1 MNKLVLG
8 LLAGAAGIALLLVGL
23 FSNDWVV
30 GQNYGIETSVGLRSE
45 TLCQVVQPEEDRPGE
60 RACSDV
66 SFADMANSPS
76 AIDGFDTF
84 TLMASVTFYLGLA
97 CCAIVLLV
105 MLLAVARKFPHLPI
119 APSTL
124 GIVLSFGSVVM
135 IALVLALHPWKKVG
149 WGTGWS
155 IMVAGG
161 GAAACLLAAI
171 LLGRLRP
178 PVDDSWG

>member
-1 MNKLVLG
+1 MNKLVG
-8 LLAGAAGIALLLVGL
+8 LVAGAAGIALLLVGL

-30 GQNYGIETSVGLRSE
+30 GRNFGIDTHVGLRSE
-45 TLCQVVQPEEDRPGE
+45 TLCQVVQPDLSQPGE
-60 RACSDV
+60 SACSTIGFDEI
-66 SFADMANSPS
+66 ADSPS
-76 AIDGFDTF
+76 AIDGFGTF
-84 TLMASVTFYLGLA
+84 VLMATITFYLGLA
-97 CCAIVLLV
+97 CCAVVLLV
-105 MLLAVARKFPHLPI
+105 MLLALARKYPALPI

-149 WGTGWS
+149 WGTGWA

-178 PVDDSWG
+178 PVDDAWG

>member
-1 MNKLVLG
+1 MNKLVIG
-8 LLAGAAGIALLLVGL
+8 LVAGAAGIAALLVGL
-23 FSNDWVV
+23 FSNNWVI
-30 GQNYGIETSVGLRSE
+30 GRNFGIDTYVGLRSE
-45 TLCQVVQPEEDRPGE
+45 TLCQVVQPDPGRPGE
-60 RACSDV
+60 SACSEV
-66 SFADMANSPS
+66 SFDEMANSPS
-76 AIDGFDTF
+76 SIDGFDTF
-84 TLMASVTFYLGLA
+84 TLMATATFYVGLA
-97 CCAIVLLV
+97 CCAVVLII
-105 MLLAVARKFPHLPI
+105 MLLAVARKYPDLPI

>member
-1 MNKLVLG
+1 MNRLIIG
-8 LLAGAAGIALLLVGL
+8 LIAGAAGIAALLVGL
-23 FSNDWVV
+23 FSHDWVV
-30 GQNYGIETSVGLRSE
+30 GRDFGIDTHVGLRAE
-45 TLCQVVQPEEDRPGE
+45 KLCQVVQPDPGQAGTGSCITVGFDE
-60 RACSDV
+60 I
-66 SFADMANSPS
+66 ANSPS

-84 TLMASVTFYLGLA
+84 TLLASATFYVGLV
-97 CCAIVLLV
+97 CCGLILLV
-105 MLLAVARKFPHLPI
+105 MALALAKKFPDLPI

-124 GIVLSFGSVVM
+124 GIVLSFGSVIM

-161 GAAACLLAAI
+161 GAAGCLLAAI

-178 PVDDSWG
+178 PVDENWG

>member
-1 MNKLVLG
+1 MNKLVIG
-8 LLAGAAGIALLLVGL
+8 LLAGAAGIALFMVGL

-30 GQNYGIETSVGLRSE
+30 GRDFGIDTHVGLRAE
-45 TLCQVVQPEEDRPGE
+45 TLCQVVQPDPGQE
-60 RACSDV
+60 GTGTCITVGFDEI
-66 SFADMANSPS
+66 ANSPS

-84 TLMASVTFYLGLA
+84 SLLAAITFYGGLA
-97 CCAIVLLV
+97 CCGVVLLLMV
-105 MLLAVARKFPHLPI
+105 LGLAKKYPNLPI

-161 GAAACLLAAI
+161 GAAGCLLAAI
-171 LLGRLRP
+171 MLGRLRP
-178 PVDDSWG
+178 PVDENWG

>member
-8 LLAGAAGIALLLVGL
+8 LLAGVAGIALLLVGL
-23 FSNDWVV
+23 FSNHWIAGRDSDFD
-30 GQNYGIETSVGLRSE
+30 NYVGLRSMSF
-45 TLCQVVQPEEDRPGE
+45 CQQVQPDLSKPGE
-60 RACSDV
+60 TACSTVGFDEIEGT
-66 SFADMANSPS
+66 PS

-84 TLMASVTFYLGLA
+84 TIMAAITFYGGLA
-97 CCAIVLLV
+97 CCGVVLLLV
-105 MLLAVARKFPHLPI
+105 VLAVARKYPDLPI

-161 GAAACLLAAI
+161 GAAGCLLASL

-178 PVDDSWG
+178 PVDDNWG

>member
-8 LLAGAAGIALLLVGL
+8 LVAGAAGIALLLVGL
-23 FSNDWVV
+23 FSHDWVV
-30 GQNYGIETSVGLRSE
+30 GRDFGIETHVGLRAE
-45 TLCQVVQPEEDRPGE
+45 ELCQIVQPDPAEAGTGS
-60 RACSDV
+60 CITV
-66 SFADMANSPS
+66 SFDEIADSPS

-84 TLMASVTFYLGLA
+84 SLLAAATFYAGLA
-97 CCAIVLLV
+97 CCAVLLLV
-105 MLLAVARKFPHLPI
+105 MALAVARKFPPLPI

-124 GIVLSFGSVVM
+124 GIVLSFGSVIM

-161 GAAACLLAAI
+161 GAAGCLLAAI

-178 PVDDSWG
+178 PVDDGWS

>member
-1 MNKLVLG
+1 MNKLVIG
-8 LLAGAAGIALLLVGL
+8 LVAGAAGIALLLVGL
-23 FSNDWVV
+23 FSNAWVV
-30 GQNYGIETSVGLRSE
+30 GRNFGIDTYVGLRSE
-45 TLCQVVQPEEDRPGE
+45 TLCQVVQPEEDKPGE
-60 RACSDV
+60 TACSKV
-66 SFADMANSPS
+66 SFAELAGSPS

-84 TLMASVTFYLGLA
+84 VLMASITFYAGLA
-97 CCAIVLLV
+97 CCAVVLLV
-105 MLLAVARKFPHLPI
+105 MILALARKFPNLPI

-149 WGTGWS
+149 WGTGWA

-161 GAAACLLAAI
+161 GAAGCLLAAI

>member
-8 LLAGAAGIALLLVGL
+8 LVAGAAGIAALLVGL
-23 FSNDWVV
+23 FSNHWVQ
-30 GQNYGIETSVGLRSE
+30 GQNFGIDTYVGLRSE
-45 TLCQVVQPEEDRPGE
+45 TLCQVVQPDPGE
-60 RACSDV
+60 PGETSCSTV
-66 SFADMANSPS
+66 SFDEMANSPS

-84 TLMASVTFYLGLA
+84 SLLASATFYAGLT
-97 CCAIVLLV
+97 CCAMILLV
-105 MLLAVARKFPHLPI
+105 MLLAVAKKFPNLPI

-124 GIVLSFGSVVM
+124 GIVLSFGSVIM

-161 GAAACLLAAI
+161 GAAACLLAGI
-171 LLGRLRP
+171 LLGRMRP
-178 PVDDSWG
+178 PVDDSWS

>member
-8 LLAGAAGIALLLVGL
+8 LVAGAAGIAALLVGL
-23 FSNDWVV
+23 FSNDWVI
-30 GQNYGIETSVGLRSE
+30 GSDYGIETHVGLRAE
-45 TLCQVVQPEEDRPGE
+45 KLCQVVQPDPARPGTGS
-60 RACSDV
+60 CITV
-66 SFADMANSPS
+66 SFDDIANSPS

-84 TLMASVTFYLGLA
+84 SLLAKATFYVGLA
-97 CCAIVLLV
+97 CCAIVLLI
-105 MLLAVARKFPHLPI
+105 MILTVAKKFPDLPI
-119 APSTL
+119 SPSTL
-124 GIVLSFGSVVM
+124 GIIMSFASVIM

-155 IMVAGG
+155 MMVAGG
-161 GAAACLLAAI
+161 GACGCLLAAI

>member
-8 LLAGAAGIALLLVGL
+8 LVAGAAGIALLLVGL
-23 FSNDWVV
+23 FSNYWVV
-30 GQNYGIETSVGLRSE
+30 GRDFGIDTYVGLRSE
-45 TLCQVVQPEEDRPGE
+45 TQCQVVQPEEDKPGE
-60 RACSDV
+60 RVCSDV
-66 SFADMANSPS
+66 SFAAMANTPS

-84 TLMASVTFYLGLA
+84 TLMASVTFYAGLA
-97 CCAIVLLV
+97 CCAVLLLV
-105 MLLAVARKFPHLPI
+105 MLLTLAKKFPPLPI

-124 GIVLSFGSVVM
+124 GIILSFGSVVM

-171 LLGRLRP
+171 LLGRQRP
-178 PVDDSWG
+178 PVDDNWG

>member
-1 MNKLVLG
+1 MSKLVLG
-8 LLAGAAGIALLLVGL
+8 LVAGAAGIAALLVGL
-23 FSNDWVV
+23 FSNHWVE
-30 GQNYGIETSVGLRSE
+30 GRNFGIDTYVGLRSE
-45 TLCQVVQPEEDRPGE
+45 TLCQVVQPDLSQPGE
-60 RACSDV
+60 NTCSTV
-66 SFADMANSPS
+66 SFEEMANSPS

-84 TLMASVTFYLGLA
+84 TLLASATFYAGLV
-97 CCAIVLLV
+97 CCAMILLV
-105 MLLAVARKFPHLPI
+105 MLLAVARKFPNLPI

-124 GIVLSFGSVVM
+124 GIVLSFGGVVM

-178 PVDDSWG
+178 PVDDGWG

>member
-1 MNKLVLG
+1 MNKLVIG

-30 GQNYGIETSVGLRSE
+30 GSDFGIDTHVGLRSE
-45 TLCQVVQPEEDRPGE
+45 TLCQVVQPDPSEPGVTG
-60 RACSDV
+60 CSDV
-66 SFADMANSPS
+66 SFEDMAHSPS

-84 TLMASVTFYLGLA
+84 TIMAAITFYGGLA
-97 CCAIVLLV
+97 CCGVVVLV
-105 MLLAVARKFPHLPI
+105 ILLALAKKYPNLPI

-161 GAAACLLAAI
+161 GAAGCLLAAI

-178 PVDDSWG
+178 PVDENWE

>member
-1 MNKLVLG
+1 MNRLVIG
-8 LLAGAAGIALLLVGL
+8 LLAGAAGIAALLVGL

-30 GQNYGIETSVGLRSE
+30 GRDFGIDTHVGLRAE
-45 TLCQVVQPEEDRPGE
+45 KLCQVVQPDPDQAGTGT
-60 RACSDV
+60 CITV
-66 SFADMANSPS
+66 SFHEIANSPS

-84 TLMASVTFYLGLA
+84 TLLAGVTFYAGLA
-97 CCAIVLLV
+97 CCAVILLLMVLA
-105 MLLAVARKFPHLPI
+105 LAKKFPDLPI
-119 APSTL
+119 APSTF

-161 GAAACLLAAI
+161 GAAGCLLAAI

-178 PVDDSWG
+178 PVDDSWE